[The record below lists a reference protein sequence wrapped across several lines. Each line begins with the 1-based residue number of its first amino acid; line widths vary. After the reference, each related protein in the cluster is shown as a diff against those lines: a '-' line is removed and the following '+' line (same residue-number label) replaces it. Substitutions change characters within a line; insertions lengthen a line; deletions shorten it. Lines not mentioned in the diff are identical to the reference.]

1 MTNGSTPRGLD
12 AIAEAFSAR
21 AEAGGK
27 VFIPYIMAGDPDAET
42 SLKVAMSVCE
52 AGTDILELGMPFSD
66 PMADG
71 PVIQKAG
78 ERALEGGMSF
88 SGLLEV
94 TRSLRDRGVETPVIC
109 MTYVNP
115 LMKRGYAEMAS
126 QAAAAGIDG
135 FIVVDVP
142 PEEATELHAAL
153 RAENLALVYLLAP
166 TSTDERVR
174 IVTDAASGFLYYVS
188 MTGITG
194 TRLDITADLRENVNR
209 IKAQTELPV
218 VVGFG
223 IQAPDQAQEVAR
235 CADGV
240 VVGSALIHALESLPR
255 EKRAEAAGEFV
266 RPLIEAAHA
275 S

>member
-1 MTNGSTPRGLD
+1 MSNGSAPRGLK

-27 VFIPYIMAGDPDAET
+27 VFIPYIMAGDPDAKT
-42 SLKVAMSVCE
+42 SLEIAAKVCE
-52 AGTDILELGMPFSD
+52 AGADILELGMPFSD

-94 TRSLRDRGVETPVIC
+94 TRDLRSNGVSTPIIC

-115 LMKRGYAEMAS
+115 LMKRGYAKMAS
-126 QAAAAGIDG
+126 QAAEAGIDG

-142 PEEATELHAAL
+142 PEEATELHTAL

-166 TSTDERVR
+166 TSTDKRVR

-188 MTGITG
+188 MTGVTG
-194 TRLDITADLRENVNR
+194 ARLDITADLRENVSR

-223 IQAPDQAQEVAR
+223 IQAPDQAREVAQ

-240 VVGSALIHALESLPR
+240 VVGSALIQALESLPR
-255 EKRAEAAGEFV
+255 EKRSEAADEFV
-266 RPLIEAAHA
+266 RPLIEAAHGL
-275 S
+275 